1 MPRTYWDYLQLP
13 ELLNLQ
19 AGFEADEQ
27 HLDPDELHFIL
38 VHQTMELWFKLLLSE
53 VRLARDHL
61 AAPHVDE
68 EHIPLV
74 VHHLRRIHSIL
85 ELCTQQFKVV
95 ETLTPQDFLEFRD
108 KLIPASGFQ
117 SFQLR
122 EIEVLLGLE
131 DSQRE
136 MEGFGDPLE
145 AIRRLAGDSAGG
157 AMATSRIEQAREELH
172 LRSALRRWL
181 YRTPIQGSE
190 PDDPGDAAAVTQF
203 INEYLV
209 AMADQGDKVSEQLVK
224 SGVITKEVADEKGA
238 ATHEAA
244 HDFLFAEDIDDAET
258 RAQVSRVRAA
268 ILFIESYRAL
278 PLLAWPRVLIDA
290 IVELEE
296 QLVLFR
302 TRHAR
307 MVERVIGRRIGT
319 GGSSGVDYLDRTTRY
334 RVFRELWAVRTILL
348 PRSALPKLRN
358 ADFYGFADPE
368 SSSIRQEPT
377 P

>member
-13 ELLNLQ
+13 QLLTLQDGFDQHESELL
-19 AGFEADEQ
+19 
-27 HLDPDELHFIL
+27 PDELHFIL
-38 VHQTMELWFKLLLSE
+38 VHQTMELWFKLTLNE

-61 AAPHVDE
+61 AMPHVQE

-74 VHHLRRIHSIL
+74 VHHLRRTNAIM

-117 SFQLR
+117 SFQMR

-131 DSQRE
+131 DAQRE
-136 MEGFGDPLE
+136 MAEFGDPLE
-145 AIRRLAGDSAGG
+145 AIRRLGAGSPGG
-157 AMATSRIEQAREELH
+157 DMAIQRIEQARTELN

-181 YRTPIQGSE
+181 LRTPIQGSE
-190 PDDPGDAAAVTQF
+190 EGSPGDEAAVISFIDEYLDCMKAQGTRVMKRLIEAGVVNPSDARAKADGGLEAARDFLHATDVDDP
-203 INEYLV
+203 
-209 AMADQGDKVSEQLVK
+209 
-224 SGVITKEVADEKGA
+224 
-238 ATHEAA
+238 
-244 HDFLFAEDIDDAET
+244 ET
-258 RAQVSRVRAA
+258 RSQVRRVRAA
-268 ILFIESYRAL
+268 ILFIESYRDL
-278 PLLAWPRVLIDA
+278 PLLAWPRLLIDA

-307 MVERVIGRRIGT
+307 MVERVIGRRTGT

-334 RVFRELWAVRTILL
+334 RVFRELWAVRTVLL
-348 PRSALPKLRN
+348 PRPALPKLKN
-358 ADFYGFADPE
+358 PDFYDFANPE
-368 SSSIRQEPT
+368 LGSIRTEPQA
-377 P
+377 

>member
-13 ELLNLQ
+13 QLLTLQ
-19 AGFEADEQ
+19 DGFEASEGD
-27 HLDPDELHFIL
+27 LLPDELHFIL

-61 AAPHVDE
+61 AAPHVEE
-68 EHIPLV
+68 EHIPHV
-74 VHHLRRIHSIL
+74 VHHLRRIHAIL

-117 SFQLR
+117 SFQMR

-136 MEGFGDPLE
+136 VTDLGDPLA
-145 AIRRLAGDSAGG
+145 AIRRLAGDSPGG
-157 AMATSRIEQAREELH
+157 QMAVARIEKAREELH

-190 PDDPGDAAAVTQF
+190 PDDPNDPQAVADF
-203 INEYLV
+203 INEYLE
-209 AMADQGDKVSEQLVK
+209 AMRSQGEQTTERLVRA
-224 SGVITKEVADEKGA
+224 GVIKQ
-238 ATHEAA
+238 EAA
-244 HDFLFAEDIDDAET
+244 DTKNASTLESARSFLFAEDVEDEET
-258 RAQVSRVRAA
+258 RAQVRRVRAA

-290 IVELEE
+290 VVELEE

-307 MVERVIGRRIGT
+307 MVERVIGRRVGT
-319 GGSSGVDYLDRTTRY
+319 GGSSGVDYLDLTAGY
-334 RVFRELWAVRTILL
+334 RVFRELWAIRTILL

-358 ADFYGFADPE
+358 AEAYGFADPE
-368 SSSIRQEPT
+368 ASSIRLEADT
-377 P
+377 

>member
-13 ELLNLQ
+13 DLLTLQ
-19 AGFEADEQ
+19 DGFETSEED
-27 HLDPDELHFIL
+27 LRPDELHFIL

-61 AAPHVDE
+61 AAPHVEE
-68 EHIPLV
+68 EHIPHV
-74 VHHLRRIHSIL
+74 VHHLRRIHAIL

-117 SFQLR
+117 SFQMR

-136 MEGFGDPLE
+136 ITELGDPLA
-145 AIRRLAGDSAGG
+145 AIRRLASDSPGG
-157 AMATSRIEQAREELH
+157 QMAVDRVEKARDELH

-190 PDDPGDAAAVTQF
+190 PDDPADAQAVKDF
-203 INEYLV
+203 INEYLD
-209 AMADQGDKVSEQLVK
+209 AMGVQGRQTAQRLIAAGVVK
-224 SGVITKEVADEKGA
+224 P
-238 ATHEAA
+238 EAA
-244 HDFLFAEDIDDAET
+244 AAKGSSTLTAARGFLFAEDVEDEET

-290 IVELEE
+290 VVELEE

-307 MVERVIGRRIGT
+307 MVERVIGRRVGT
-319 GGSSGVDYLDRTTRY
+319 GGSSGVDYLDLTSGY

-358 ADFYGFADPE
+358 PEFYGFADAE
-368 SSSIRQEPT
+368 TSSFRLEAKT
-377 P
+377 